1 MSRSQGLGVPHWYRQ
16 DGALVHLPGH
26 LDDYLT
32 LRTPL
37 RGDFEVSCE
46 LRLQDWREA
55 SIVYGSHRFEL
66 SYDRKSYK
74 LHTTVRHNG
83 REVAINPPL
92 PAAPANAYRFKL
104 SVKDGWLRATIDGR
118 EVAAERIGPMPVPWL
133 MVFCPA
139 QHTGEVR
146 DLKITGTPT
155 VPAEVDLLAG
165 DELGLWRPYLG
176 YMATNDVR
184 YANANGY
191 WMKRGE
197 EMYTYG
203 RKTEASDGR
212 PAARY
217 YPESAIHY
225 QRPLLED
232 GVIDYEFFYD
242 PDRVHAHPMLDR
254 LVFLLEPDG
263 VKLHWLT
270 DGASDKSGVPVD
282 NATDEPSC
290 RRGPAQLPLK
300 AKAWNKVC
308 LTVAGDTVKVAL
320 NGVDVYERPIEPTNQ
335 RFFGIF
341 QYTDR
346 AEARV
351 RSMTY
356 TGDWPKQL
364 PASDRL
370 FESKK

>member
-1 MSRSQGLGVPHWYRQ
+1 
-16 DGALVHLPGH
+16 
-26 LDDYLT
+26 
-32 LRTPL
+32 
-37 RGDFEVSCE
+37 
-46 LRLQDWREA
+46 
-55 SIVYGSHRFEL
+55 
-66 SYDRKSYK
+66 
-74 LHTTVRHNG
+74 
-83 REVAINPPL
+83 
-92 PAAPANAYRFKL
+92 
-104 SVKDGWLRATIDGR
+104 
-118 EVAAERIGPMPVPWL
+118 
-133 MVFCPA
+133 
-139 QHTGEVR
+139 
-146 DLKITGTPT
+146 
-155 VPAEVDLLAG
+155 
-165 DELGLWRPYLG
+165 
-176 YMATNDVR
+176 
-184 YANANGY
+184 
-191 WMKRGE
+191 
-197 EMYTYG
+197 
-203 RKTEASDGR
+203 
-212 PAARY
+212 
-217 YPESAIHY
+217 
-225 QRPLLED
+225 
-232 GVIDYEFFYD
+232 
-242 PDRVHAHPMLDR
+242 MLDR